1 MNKEYFSQ
9 SESSTFQAKPSKP
22 RKQTNH
28 LYQSRKNPF
37 CLNYPSLHV
46 HYNSF
51 GTISVK
57 NSLDT
62 DAVGIYQ
69 GHEEEEHFSW
79 HKYRSRV
86 YIDLQM
92 KKSAAQISKEKIHL
106 WQRKNTIFKL
116 SFPKLAGSIP

>member
-1 MNKEYFSQ
+1 M
-9 SESSTFQAKPSKP
+9 
-22 RKQTNH
+22 
-28 LYQSRKNPF
+28 
-37 CLNYPSLHV
+37 

-92 KKSAAQISKEKIHL
+92 KKSVAQISKEKIHL

-116 SFPKLAGSIP
+116 SFPKLAGSIPWDGNVHICCERKCQTKKTPVLQKKKKNKFYWN